1 MSADD
6 ISPYYRHSSHKI
18 SLASRVSYAAR
29 KRMFDRFMQIMQPSP
44 GDTVLDIGV
53 TSDTTFKESNFFEQF
68 YPYKEQI
75 VCVGTENGSHL
86 EQDYPGIKFTQVE
99 PGQPLPFADK
109 QFDLVFSNAV
119 IEHAGDR
126 ASQKAFIAEALRV
139 GKRVFI
145 TTPNR
150 WFPVETHTTVPLLHY
165 LPPKLYRAVLK
176 KTSLKFWSDEQNLN
190 LLTKPGL
197 AGLFP
202 PGCHLKIERIGIAPG
217 LFKSNVVAYTTPDAN
232 SSIV

>member
-1 MSADD
+1 MSSDD

-29 KRMFDRFMQIMQPSP
+29 MRMFNRFMQIMQPSP

-53 TSDTTFKESNFFEQF
+53 TSDTTFKESNFFEQL

-75 VCVGTENGSHL
+75 VCVGTENGGHL
-86 EQDYPGIKFTQVE
+86 EQTYPGIKFIQVE
-99 PGQPLPFADK
+99 PGQSLPFADK

-119 IEHAGDR
+119 IEHAGNR
-126 ASQKAFIAEALRV
+126 ASQKAFIAEALRI

-150 WFPVETHTTVPLLHY
+150 LFPVETHTALPLLHY
-165 LPPKLYRAVLK
+165 LPPRFYRAVLG
-176 KTSLKFWSDEQNLN
+176 KTPLKFWSDEQNLN
-190 LLTKPGL
+190 LLTKNSL

-202 PGCHLKIERIGIAPG
+202 VGCQFEIERVGIGPG
-217 LFKSNVVAYTTPDAN
+217 LFKSNVVAYTTSPTR
-232 SSIV
+232 